1 MVYVIQQKNDGPIK
15 IGESTSLVSRMTV
28 LKQGNP
34 YSFNFLAAVDGN
46 TDLESALH
54 QRFDRY
60 KIRGEWFHPCREIL
74 NYISNVQGNNVI
86 IAGYEVRVGENINV
100 AEIQRAIRALDAN
113 GR

>member
-1 MVYVIQQKNDGPIK
+1 MVYVIQQKNNGPIK
-15 IGESTSLVSRMTV
+15 IGESISLVSRMTV

-54 QRFDRY
+54 QRFNRY

-74 NYISNVQGNNVI
+74 DYISNVEGDTII
-86 IAGYEVRVGENINV
+86 IAGYEVRVGENVSVVN
-100 AEIQRAIRALDAN
+100 IQRAIRALDAN